1 MNYTYLHYQIGLSL
15 LHNIGPKRARQ
26 IAELLPDLSH
36 LFKWTIREIHQH
48 THISTTLIQK
58 MNRKKALSLADEII
72 AYNTK
77 HSIRSLFYTDPEYP
91 RRLKSCDDAPIVIYT
106 KGGVSLNQ
114 HSYVA
119 VVGTRDA
126 TTYGKHLCA
135 ELIESIKG
143 SDIIVVSGLA
153 KGIDAT
159 IHQLC
164 LDHSIPTI
172 GVLGHGL
179 DRIYPYDHRHL
190 AQNMLHSGG
199 IISEFVPGTLPDREN
214 FPKRNRIVAGM
225 TDATIVIESKLPGG
239 SLITADLAFGYNKDV
254 FAYPGDVF
262 SPNSKGVNHLIASQ
276 KAQLIQSGADF
287 LTNMGWKNAS
297 PPKNPQA
304 RLFVQLNENQQ
315 KITTQLSEGGLHVD
329 VISYKT
335 SLPASQLN
343 AELFFLELEGIIE
356 KLPGKIY
363 RLI

>member
-26 IAELLPDLSH
+26 IAELLPDLSY

-48 THISTTLIQK
+48 THISTAIIQG
-58 MNRKKALSLADEII
+58 MNRKNALAIADEII
-72 AYNTK
+72 NYNRK
-77 HSIRSLFYTDPEYP
+77 HSIQSLFYTDPNYP
-91 RRLKSCDDAPIVIYT
+91 RRLKSCEDAPIVLYC
-106 KGGVSLNQ
+106 KGEVAFNQ

-126 TTYGKHLCA
+126 TPYGKQLCRD
-135 ELIESIKG
+135 LIESIAG
-143 SDIIVVSGLA
+143 SEIVIVSGLA

-179 DRIYPYDHRHL
+179 DRIYPYAHRHL
-190 AQNMLHSGG
+190 AQNMLSNGG
-199 IISEFVPGTLPDREN
+199 LVSEFVPGTKPDREN

-262 SPNSKGVNHLIASQ
+262 SPNAKGVNHLIATQ

-287 LTNMGWKNAS
+287 LTNMGWKKV
-297 PPKNPQA
+297 PLPKTAQPH
-304 RLFVQLNENQQ
+304 LFVELNEKQQ
-315 KITTQLSEGGLHVD
+315 LITRQLVEGSLHVD
-329 VISYKT
+329 VLSYKT
-335 SLPASQLN
+335 ALPSSQLN
-343 AELFFLELEGIIE
+343 AELFFLELEGIVE
-356 KLPGKIY
+356 KLPGKLY

>member
-26 IAELLPDLSH
+26 IAEQLPDLSY

-48 THISTTLIQK
+48 THISASIIQR
-58 MNRKKALSLADEII
+58 MNRKKALELADEII
-72 AYNTK
+72 RYNAK
-77 HSIRSLFYTDPEYP
+77 HGIRALFYTDSDYP
-91 RRLKSCDDAPIVIYT
+91 RRLKSCDDAPIIIYC
-106 KGGVSLNQ
+106 KGAISFNN

-119 VVGTRDA
+119 IVGTRDA
-126 TTYGKHLCA
+126 TNYGKHLCT
-135 ELIESIKG
+135 ELIETIKG
-143 SDIIVVSGLA
+143 SDIVVVSGLA
-153 KGIDAT
+153 KGIDA
-159 IHQLC
+159 IVHQLC
-164 LDHSIPTI
+164 LDHGIPTI

-179 DRIYPYDHRHL
+179 DRIYPYTHRHL
-190 AQNMLHSGG
+190 AQAMLHSGG
-199 IISEFVPGTLPDREN
+199 IISEFVPGTMPDREN

-262 SPNSKGVNHLIASQ
+262 SPNAKGVNHLIASQ

-287 LTNMGWKNAS
+287 MNNMGWKGVS
-297 PPKNPQA
+297 RIENPQP
-304 RLFVQLNENQQ
+304 RLFVQLTERQQ
-315 KITTQLSEGGLHVD
+315 LITKELVEGGLHVD

-335 SLPASQLN
+335 SLTASQLN
-343 AELFFLELEGIIE
+343 AELFFLELEGVVE